1 MSMNTRRINFSEQY
15 LKVNL
20 AKIPREIYGIILMN
34 RTLKSKELF
43 SVNFSQKDGQT
54 LLSRQRMKLPRLC
67 MTEICQLCRNNLKDF
82 SLVKIVRMIILDTCE
97 TLNLKIMSMMR
108 FSRKCQKKCLCV
120 NTEILLKK
128 RLTHTQS

>member
-1 MSMNTRRINFSEQY
+1 MSMNTRRINFSDRY
-15 LKVNL
+15 LKTNL
-20 AKIPREIYGIILMN
+20 VKIPPEICGIIMRN
-34 RTLKSKELF
+34 RTRKSKELF
-43 SVNFSQKDGQT
+43 SMNFSKKDGQT
-54 LLSRQRMKLPRLC
+54 RLNKQRMKLPRLC
-67 MTEICQLCRNNLKDF
+67 MTEICRLCRNNLKDF

-120 NTEILLKK
+120 NTEPLLKK